1 MQKVRRSDEKDKNI
15 RAFRRASSEHVAARA
30 RRTEMMIERL
40 DAVDKPWEGWDLHF
54 EIAAAP
60 RSGAVVARLTGAIVQ
75 RESFQLGPVD
85 LEIRSGERVAV
96 VGANGSGKTTLLA
109 ALLGDVEL
117 TGGSRHLGPGVVLG
131 TLAQARRRFGD
142 APLLDGFV
150 AAAGLL
156 LVEARS
162 LLAKFGLG
170 AEHVTRPAA
179 SLSPGERTRAELALL
194 MAAGVNAIVLDEP
207 TNHLDLPAIE
217 QLEIA
222 LAGFTGTLVVVSHD
236 RRLLD
241 ALTLTR
247 RVELHAG
254 RITADETV

>member
-1 MQKVRRSDEKDKNI
+1 
-15 RAFRRASSEHVAARA
+15 
-30 RRTEMMIERL
+30 
-40 DAVDKPWEGWDLHF
+40 
-54 EIAAAP
+54 
-60 RSGAVVARLTGAIVQ
+60 VVARLTGALVE
-75 RESFQLGPVD
+75 RESFTLGPID
-85 LEIRSGERVAV
+85 LEIRSGEQVAV

-117 TGGSRHLGPGVVLG
+117 TAGSRHLGPGVVLG
-131 TLAQARRRFGD
+131 TLAQARRRFGS

-150 AAAGLL
+150 AATGLL
-156 LVEARS
+156 LAEARS

-170 AEHVTRPAA
+170 AEHVMRPAG

-222 LAGFTGTLVVVSHD
+222 LTGFTGTLVVVSHD

-247 RVELHAG
+247 QIELRAG
-254 RITADETV
+254 QIVRDEAV